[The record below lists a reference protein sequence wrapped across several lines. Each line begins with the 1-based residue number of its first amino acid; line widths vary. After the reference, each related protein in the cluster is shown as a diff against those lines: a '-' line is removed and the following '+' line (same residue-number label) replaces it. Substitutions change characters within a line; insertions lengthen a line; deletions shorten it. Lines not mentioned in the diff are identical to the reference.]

1 MSLSS
6 SRTPCASIRKK
17 TAGDGPLRSGWQMK
31 VSISPSLV
39 VMSSVFSII
48 GVPPRSLSL
57 RCIAKSSGAAH
68 VALFLEPSPFSPLLI
83 ALGAMFLQQTFASV
97 GKVLPAVVAPLVIA
111 EFDADPAW
119 VGVYYG
125 VAAAASLFAQMGCG
139 SFIVRYGALRMSQV
153 ALVLLGGGMA
163 VAAEGSLPGFGASA
177 IIGGGGA
184 AVSTPTSSQL
194 LGRVS
199 PPRLAPLVFSIKQT
213 AVPMGTLICGFL
225 GPAMAGA
232 LGWRGAM
239 LATAAACVA
248 FAAMLQPLRAR
259 FDNDRVPSRR
269 FRLSDFRTT
278 VASVLKARDLRRLSF
293 ACFAFNGVQSVFT
306 AYFVTYLVA
315 LDYELAAAG
324 FLFSLVVAVA
334 VPCRILWGWLG
345 SFHVKPRLVMAGLS
359 LGMAGSIAVT
369 GLFTA
374 AWPMAAM
381 GLVGGV
387 LSATAMSWHGILLSE
402 TARLAPAGRVGA
414 VTGGVL
420 SFGQIGAFLGP
431 SDFSL
436 LLPRTGG
443 YGAGWA
449 VCAIPALW
457 VGISLLRPRA
467 PAERSEALTARTV

>member
-1 MSLSS
+1 ML
-6 SRTPCASIRKK
+6 
-17 TAGDGPLRSGWQMK
+17 TAL
-31 VSISPSLV
+31 
-39 VMSSVFSII
+39 
-48 GVPPRSLSL
+48 
-57 RCIAKSSGAAH
+57 A
-68 VALFLEPSPFSPLLI
+68 
-83 ALGAMFLQQTFASV
+83 AMFLQQTFASV

-111 EFDADPAW
+111 EFHADPAW

-125 VAAAASLFAQMGCG
+125 VSAAASLFAQMGCG

-163 VAAEGSLPGFGASA
+163 VAAEGWLLGFGASA

-213 AVPMGTLICGFL
+213 AVPAGTLICGFM
-225 GPAMAGA
+225 GPAMASA

-248 FAAMLQPLRAR
+248 FAAMLQPLRAQ
-259 FDNDRVPSRR
+259 FDYDRVPSRR

-345 SFHVKPRLVMAGLS
+345 SFHVRPRLVMASLA

-431 SDFSL
+431 SAFSL
-436 LLPRTGG
+436 LLHLTGG

-467 PAERSEALTARTV
+467 PAERGEALTARTVGVNPQS